1 MVLLEVDK
9 ATKAISLSTN
19 SLGAEAARFELAVP
33 LRVRQFSKLVVSA
46 THPHFHVFCAS
57 SLELRCKDRRMFFNK
72 QSILH
77 LFFEKKIL
85 LL

>member
-9 ATKAISLSTN
+9 TTKAISLSTN

-46 THPHFHVFCAS
+46 THPNFLEPAF
-57 SLELRCKDRRMFFNK
+57 SLKCGANIGGTFGLRKSFSKIFFTCF
-72 QSILH
+72 L
-77 LFFEKKIL
+77 
-85 LL
+85 

>member
-1 MVLLEVDK
+1 
-9 ATKAISLSTN
+9 
-19 SLGAEAARFELAVP
+19 
-33 LRVRQFSKLVVSA
+33 
-46 THPHFHVFCAS
+46 VFCAS